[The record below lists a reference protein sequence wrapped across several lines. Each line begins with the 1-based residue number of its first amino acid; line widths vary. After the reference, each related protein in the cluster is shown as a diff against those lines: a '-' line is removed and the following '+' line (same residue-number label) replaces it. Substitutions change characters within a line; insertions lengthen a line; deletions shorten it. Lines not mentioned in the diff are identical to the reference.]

1 MLLLCLVADGVLGI
15 CHGVHSPIMGAEI
28 HDWIAVRMTSVS
40 VSRSRPRAAA
50 VRVRPACFGPGRLR
64 PGRYLFITA
73 AAGCG
78 QRGLEGS
85 ERWIVYD
92 M

>member
-1 MLLLCLVADGVLGI
+1 
-15 CHGVHSPIMGAEI
+15 
-28 HDWIAVRMTSVS
+28 MTSVA
-40 VSRSRPRAAA
+40 VSRSRPQAAA
-50 VRVRPACFGPGRLR
+50 GREFGRVRPACFGPGRPR
-64 PGRYLFITA
+64 PGRFLFIMA

>member
-1 MLLLCLVADGVLGI
+1 MCAPILHTDVYYYAT
-15 CHGVHSPIMGAEI
+15 VHDIG
-28 HDWIAVRMTSVS
+28 
-40 VSRSRPRAAA
+40 
-50 VRVRPACFGPGRLR
+50 G

-85 ERWIVYD
+85 EHLIVYD

>member
-1 MLLLCLVADGVLGI
+1 MWSTDVVLYYRSVMEVDRSYSLTTQQ
-15 CHGVHSPIMGAEI
+15 C
-28 HDWIAVRMTSVS
+28 MTSVA

-50 VRVRPACFGPGRLR
+50 GREFGRVRPGYFGPGRSR

-78 QRGLEGS
+78 QRVLEGS
-85 ERWIVYD
+85 EPWIVYD